1 MSTMT
6 GFFTTRNLAS
16 NIEAPTPT
24 QVAWFAKRGMPAPA
38 SKADASAQMNTIIA
52 REETAAPTQAMLGK
66 VYMTGVGLGWCGKD
80 LPGAGVRE
88 TSTQIKLLMA
98 VEDIQRAMLDDS
110 KGQDDV
116 DRLVQVL
123 MGAVLERFAKAMPV
137 ERRTV
142 RQPLTEQ
149 AAAMP
154 VDAPDAPI

>member
-16 NIEAPTPT
+16 NIEAPTAT
-24 QVAWFAKRGMPAPA
+24 QVAWFAKRGIPAPA
-38 SKADASAQMNTIIA
+38 SKAEASAQMNAIIGK
-52 REETAAPTQAMLGK
+52 EETAQPTQAMLGK

-98 VEDIQRAMLDDS
+98 VEDIQRAMLDDA

-142 RQPLTEQ
+142 RQPVTEAQ
-149 AAAMP
+149 TE
-154 VDAPDAPI
+154 APAEAPAAPI